1 MTRRIG
7 SLVWRIILLLWALS
21 VILPIIW
28 IVYQSFKTNQQFFA
42 DIWSLPSTF
51 QWSNYSKAWTNLGV
65 GQSMLNT
72 VYYVGLSLFIS
83 LTLAVVNA
91 YAFTKMEWKLRNIV
105 WSLIMLSLFLPG
117 INILVPQYTLMRALD
132 LTNSLNGLVLLASLP
147 LGAFELLLLGSFM
160 RSLPKELEESAFIDG
175 ATIFQ
180 VVRKIIVPLAMPGLV
195 TIGIFKFVALYN
207 DFLGPFILLSD
218 PDKYTVSVNMYAA
231 NAMMEYKSDWV
242 TLLAGL
248 VITVIPTIIVY
259 MLFQR
264 KIIEGATLG
273 GVKG

>member
-1 MTRRIG
+1 
-7 SLVWRIILLLWALS
+7 
-21 VILPIIW
+21 
-28 IVYQSFKTNQQFFA
+28 
-42 DIWSLPSTF
+42 
-51 QWSNYSKAWTNLGV
+51 
-65 GQSMLNT
+65 MLNT

>member
-1 MTRRIG
+1 MTRGIG
-7 SLVWRIILLLWALS
+7 SIVWRIVLLIWALT
-21 VILPIIW
+21 VFLPIAW
-28 IVYQSFKTNQQFFA
+28 IVYQSLKTNQQFFA
-42 DIWSLPSTF
+42 DIWALPSTL
-51 QWSNYSKAWTNLGV
+51 QWSNYSKAWTSLGV
-65 GQSMLNT
+65 GKSLLNT
-72 VYYVGLSLFIS
+72 VYYVGLSLIIS

-91 YAFTKMEWKLRNIV
+91 YAFTRMEWKLRNLV

-117 INILVPQYTLMRALD
+117 INILVPQYTIMRALD

-147 LGAFELLLLGSFM
+147 LGAFELLLLGGFM
-160 RSLPKELEESAFIDG
+160 RSLPKEVEESAFIDG
-175 ATIFQ
+175 ATLFQ

-218 PDKYTVSVNMYAA
+218 PDKYTVSINMYAA
-231 NAMMEYKSDWV
+231 NAMMEYKADWV

-248 VITVIPTIIVY
+248 VITIIPTIVVY